1 MNKWIQ
7 GLEVFPHCGGM
18 CKLIWINGF
27 AQKVSFSKVKTVTGA
42 RVMPRVLSLFYIITG
57 AW

>member
-1 MNKWIQ
+1 MKFN
-7 GLEVFPHCGGM
+7 VFPHCGGM